1 MTAYGRGYA
10 TCLLMFVFHEARLQ
24 LFGGSEFLSKEKKES
39 LDVVVWAN
47 GASDHF
53 YDLITSPR
61 VPAAQRAR
69 ARALAAD
76 ALRCGHGLTDETWT
90 IGQARGWI
98 AEAKDLLALAGGPES
113 IEEAMEID
121 RRLGLRPEL
130 GSVASCSQPM
140 EAWTS

>member
-1 MTAYGRGYA
+1 
-10 TCLLMFVFHEARLQ
+10 MFVFHRSRLQ

-47 GASDHF
+47 GASDHL
-53 YDLITSPR
+53 YDLITGSR

-69 ARALAAD
+69 AQALAAA
-76 ALRCGHGLTDETWT
+76 ALRCGHGFTDETWT
-90 IGQARGWI
+90 IGQARGWL
-98 AEAKDLLALAGGPES
+98 AEADDLLALVGGPAT
-113 IEEAMEID
+113 IEEAMEVD

-130 GSVASCSQPM
+130 GKIASCSRPM